1 MTTDQ
6 SVADAATK
14 TVGRTLNMRNKMLL
28 KYVLIILAVY
38 GGMYLLRKYFFKVG
52 A

>member
-6 SVADAATK
+6 TVADQATK
-14 TVGRTLNMRNKMLL
+14 SVGTALSIRNKRLL

-38 GGMYLLRKYFFKVG
+38 GGMYLLRRYFFKVG